1 MLTNIEKV
9 IDDIKKRQN
18 DQPLA
23 LGELLQL
30 KEIPYADLVKEP
42 ALVRLLVRY
51 SKESILISD

>member
-51 SKESILISD
+51 SKESTLI